1 MEKQKLL
8 FQQSRL
14 ADRGVAEMTLLY
26 ISACKGMFECIAFMI
41 SKSNTM
47 LPFHSKSCDRFMRK
61 IYLLIIYSI
70 FIYEAFSNL

>member
-26 ISACKGMFECIAFMI
+26 ISACKGMVECIAFMI

-47 LPFHSKSCDRFMRK
+47 LPFHSK
-61 IYLLIIYSI
+61 
-70 FIYEAFSNL
+70 